1 MSTSLCISTE
11 PIIFTR
17 YLYNKTEVK
26 QSLFISL
33 LNRNLDEAMFWAY
46 ELYFS
51 GFDTDVFDYI
61 INVYREV
68 YSLLNPKL
76 VLFIEKMVII
86 WSKDKTNHWT
96 IGSII
101 TTLISREYD
110 INSFV
115 NTYFNVKCN
124 NKPNHKQPKNKLRIL
139 LTNNHIDK
147 YKTISS
153 GRADTILQR
162 ACKFAVY
169 KEYNQLFGLDIP
181 KLTVLQDIYY
191 YHWLYY
197 CLDTPI
203 WRQRIFQ
210 YNGRLD
216 HSKKW
221 IEFDDEDS
229 LQEFYDNWGYYP
241 DEQPSWVDYK
251 TIGNRFEDKQIS
263 IMEFCVQFNATP
275 VIKKVKI
282 NSNSN
287 NSSNSNSNN
296 NNNHTNSL
304 PTEPDIVNSIEY
316 T

>member
-33 LNRNLDEAMFWAY
+33 LNRKLDEAMFWAY

-76 VLFIEKMVII
+76 VLFIEKMVVM
-86 WSKDKTNHWT
+86 WSKDKSRHWT

-101 TTLISREYD
+101 TTLIPREYD
-110 INSFV
+110 INLFV
-115 NTYFNVKCN
+115 NTYFNVKC
-124 NKPNHKQPKNKLRIL
+124 KPKQIDKKTTPNLIVS
-139 LTNNHIDK
+139 LTNENIDK
-147 YKTISS
+147 YKTVIS

-162 ACKFAVY
+162 ACKYAVY
-169 KEYNQLFGLDIP
+169 KKYNQLFGLDLP

-191 YHWLYY
+191 YQWLYY

-216 HSKKW
+216 HSKKR

-241 DEQPSWVDYK
+241 DEQPAWVDHK
-251 TIGNRFEDKQIS
+251 TIGTVFDDTNIS
-263 IMEFCVQFNATP
+263 IMEFCTQFKATP
-275 VIKKVKI
+275 FVKKIKI
-282 NSNSN
+282 NS
-287 NSSNSNSNN
+287 
-296 NNNHTNSL
+296 NHTNSL
-304 PTEPDIVNSIEY
+304 TTEPTVTITNSIEY